1 MKVTL
6 VFPPQFDPSLPH
18 LALPCLTAVLDRA
31 GHQVVQRDVN
41 LELYD
46 EIFTADVIN
55 QSLEL
60 IREQRESI
68 LRRGCPIETLEAVLS
83 TGPVVAQL
91 VEYAKTT
98 LRSPEQFH
106 NYERYSGSLKIID
119 QAMLIF
125 SLPFYPTRF
134 SLYGYV
140 MDKPPYSTVYVTDAT
155 EDELHN
161 PFIHLYENYTLPSL
175 LAEKSDLI
183 GISISYEEQLVP
195 GLTLARLIKE
205 KQPRTHIVIGGNI
218 LTRHREALCGNVRL
232 FRYFDSVVVYEGE
245 TALLELVNRLD
256 NGLVLDGIPN
266 LYYREGESIHAP
278 SSLYMEDVKTLPT
291 PDFSGLPIGRYF
303 SPFPILPAY
312 LSRGC
317 YWRQCAF
324 CTSPDGQD
332 KIYRTRTAQQVSDDL
347 TELRSK
353 WQAVCFAFVDEA
365 IPPRNLDK
373 LADKLLSLIDRGFSW
388 ISWARFDPGFTPGVL
403 EKLKKSGCVA
413 LLFGLESACERVLAK
428 MQKGINVD
436 AARKILLV
444 SSAMG
449 IINHAGILIGFPT
462 ESEQEALDTVRF
474 VLEHNQQIKSIGLS
488 LFNLDRDSRVMM
500 DLKRY
505 GVEPIV
511 NPAEDL
517 ASAFDYIIGGR
528 SREEKK
534 RLFDAIT
541 KILEEVYPCHIL
553 SLHRFIYPIQS
564 GHADINAC
572 TIDQKLAIN
581 ERELQHKSRVTSA
594 YRKLADLEDQ
604 LSKGEIINGKRNS
617 TA

>member
-6 VFPPQFDPSLPH
+6 VFPPQFDPTLPH

-31 GHQVVQRDVN
+31 GHQVLQRDVN

-46 EIFTADVIN
+46 KILTAAVIH
-55 QSLEL
+55 QSLHR
-60 IREQRESI
+60 IQEQREAI
-68 LRRGCPIETLEAVLS
+68 LRRGCPMETLDAVMS

-91 VEYAKTT
+91 VEYAKNT

-106 NYERYSGSLKIID
+106 IYERYSGSLKIID
-119 QAMLIF
+119 QALLIF

-140 MDKPPYSTVYVTDAT
+140 MEKPPYSTVYVTGAT

-161 PFIHLYENYTLPSL
+161 PFIHLYEKFTLPSL
-175 LAEKSDLI
+175 LAENSDLV

-205 KQPRTHIVIGGNI
+205 KQPGTHIVVGGNI
-218 LTRHREALCGNVRL
+218 LTRHRKALGENLQL
-232 FRYFDSVVVYEGE
+232 FRYFDSVIVYEGE
-245 TALLELVNRLD
+245 TALLELVNRLE

-266 LYYREGESIHAP
+266 LYYREGETIHAP
-278 SSLYMEDVKTLPT
+278 SSLLVEDLKKLPT

-303 SPFPILPAY
+303 SPYPILPAY

-332 KIYRTRTAQQVSDDL
+332 RIYRTRTAQQVSDDL
-347 TELRSK
+347 AELHSK
-353 WQAVCFAFVDEA
+353 WQAACFAFVDEA
-365 IPPRNLDK
+365 APPHNLEK
-373 LADKLLSLIDRGFSW
+373 LADRLLSLIDRGFSW
-388 ISWARFDPGFTPGVL
+388 ISWARFDPGFTPSVL
-403 EKLKKSGCVA
+403 EKLQKAGCVA
-413 LLFGLESACERVLAK
+413 LLFGLESACERVLAE
-428 MQKGINVD
+428 MSKGINLD
-436 AARKILLV
+436 AARKILLD
-444 SSAMG
+444 SSAIG
-449 IINHAGILIGFPT
+449 IINHAGILIGFPS

-474 VLEHNQQIKSIGLS
+474 VLEHHQQIQSIGLS
-488 LFNLDRDSRVMM
+488 LFNLDHDSRVMM
-500 DLKRY
+500 NLKRY
-505 GVEPIV
+505 SVEPVI

-517 ASAFDYIIGGR
+517 ASAFDYRIGDR
-528 SREEKK
+528 SREEKR
-534 RLFDAIT
+534 RLYDAIT
-541 KILEEVYPCHIL
+541 EVLEEVYPYHLL

-564 GHADINAC
+564 GQADINTC
-572 TIDQKLAIN
+572 TIDQGLAVD
-581 ERELQHKSRVTSA
+581 ERELRRIIRVTSA
-594 YRKLADLEDQ
+594 YRKLADLEDL
-604 LSKGEIINGKRNS
+604 LSKGEIYNGNRNS